1 MHRLRPGQPDAGRE
15 HDVGGRG
22 EGHQHGRPGER
33 ARWFAV
39 VPDSSS
45 ITVDPAF
52 EGERLVVGCSPE
64 HRAEL
69 VEQYER
75 RPFVAELWA
84 GRMAWAMFWYSG
96 EVSEDELVAE
106 TGLSPEQIEQAV
118 AWHNVEV
125 ERRRKLRDRAPGGEQ

>member
-1 MHRLRPGQPDAGRE
+1 MTEREPGDCGEEGARPELCDLCGSLNWDS
-15 HDVGGRG
+15 
-22 EGHQHGRPGER
+22 

-52 EGERLVVGCSPE
+52 DGERLVVGCSPE
-64 HRAEL
+64 HLAEL
-69 VEQYER
+69 VKQYDR
-75 RPFVAELWA
+75 RPFLEAELLA
-84 GRMAWAMFWYSG
+84 GKMARAMFRHSG

-118 AWHNVEV
+118 TWHNLEA
-125 ERRRKLRDRAPGGEQ
+125 KAP